1 MFKPY
6 STVCGSFDQ
15 RLATLRS
22 VGEHAS
28 DDELRLLLKEKT
40 APICYGISM
49 TINDNKLVKA
59 GCEVKMLMA
68 DWFALMDPKIGGNI
82 CKVQTIG
89 RYNIEMLRASG
100 MNLDGVE
107 FVQLSDLISCHA
119 EEYWP
124 VAMDIAKNSNLSE
137 IKRCFSIHASEDASS
152 DLGSTNPFMMRK
164 FTPADTLY
172 PCLQSAVLLLPE
184 VDIWMLGMDQRGA
197 NMLAREY
204 CDLMQLENEQIALFQ
219 NMPPAFLQDPEWE
232 QWGNLK
238 WPIFMEDDEE
248 HVSRKIENSF
258 CPPKFAED
266 NPCLEYIK
274 YIILPWFRKFEVARM
289 DDNSCSKIFL
299 SMEEIIADYQSGAL
313 HPADL
318 KVALIKATN
327 LILQPV
333 RDHFR
338 SSAEAKEIAKAMES
352 CFSIKYI
359 CIETN

>member
-1 MFKPY
+1 MLSRAFGGYKSSFSADLSVQALRRAFGTLLQFDRNLSVHEPGALRCSSHLLHQAHQLQGQPVSPDGFPQDHSSVSVEYGVAPSACIFKPY

-40 APICYGISM
+40 APICYVWCDPSPWMTITQGISM
-49 TINDNKLVKA
+49 TINVNKLVKA

-124 VAMDIAKNSNLSE
+124 VAMDIARNSNLSE
-137 IKRCFSIHASEDASS
+137 IKRCFSIHASEDAS

-184 VDIWMLGMDQRGA
+184 VG
-197 NMLAREY
+197 
-204 CDLMQLENEQIALFQ
+204 F
-219 NMPPAFLQDPEWE
+219 
-232 QWGNLK
+232 
-238 WPIFMEDDEE
+238 
-248 HVSRKIENSF
+248 F
-258 CPPKFAED
+258 CLTR
-266 NPCLEYIK
+266 N
-274 YIILPWFRKFEVARM
+274 
-289 DDNSCSKIFL
+289 
-299 SMEEIIADYQSGAL
+299 
-313 HPADL
+313 
-318 KVALIKATN
+318 
-327 LILQPV
+327 
-333 RDHFR
+333 
-338 SSAEAKEIAKAMES
+338 KES
-352 CFSIKYI
+352 
-359 CIETN
+359 